1 MRLAIV
7 GAGWAGLAAAVRAAD
22 QGHDVTVFEASHM
35 LGGRARAVESPQ
47 LEHRIDNGQHIM
59 LGAYADT
66 FALMDRLGLDLAG
79 TLQRT
84 PLALESAD
92 GGFRLALPR
101 LPAPWHLGGA
111 LLAARGLGARD
122 KLALARIFR
131 ALQRNRWRV
140 EAGTTVARW
149 LRQHRQGARLQS
161 LFWGPLCVAALNTPV
176 EQACAQLFA
185 NVLRDSLGATP
196 EACDVVISRADLSS
210 LWPDHVE
217 QMQPAHPHGRIEIR
231 RGQPVRHLEVGK
243 PGVSAD
249 MDAPPAATP
258 ISGRDGASTISIQPG
273 VIVNGESFDA
283 VILATNVP
291 SARRLLAQLPV
302 APGQT
307 PACHTLMRRLSAF
320 RFIPIATVTLE
331 LEHPWN
337 MPASMLQL
345 HENRA
350 AGHYGQWVF
359 NNVAFMA
366 QPAAPMLHI
375 VISDAAQALEMGEA
389 ELVRRL
395 QAQLAEQGRRFGP
408 LPAVVKHELIA
419 EKRATFAA
427 VPGLERPQPRTP
439 WPGVLLA
446 GDWTDTGYPA
456 VLEGAVRSG
465 QAAVAALAC
474 ADRT

>member
-196 EACDVVISRADLSS
+196 EACDVVISRVDLSS

-231 RGQPVRHLEVGK
+231 RGQPVRHLGLRK

-249 MDAPPAATP
+249 MDDRPAATP
-258 ISGRDGASTISIQPG
+258 MSGHDGAPTVAIQPG
-273 VIVNGESFDA
+273 VIVNGEGFDA

-307 PACHTLMRRLSAF
+307 RHATRLC
-320 RFIPIATVTLE
+320 
-331 LEHPWN
+331 
-337 MPASMLQL
+337 
-345 HENRA
+345 
-350 AGHYGQWVF
+350 AGC
-359 NNVAFMA
+359 
-366 QPAAPMLHI
+366 QPF
-375 VISDAAQALEMGEA
+375 ALF
-389 ELVRRL
+389 L
-395 QAQLAEQGRRFGP
+395 
-408 LPAVVKHELIA
+408 LP
-419 EKRATFAA
+419 R
-427 VPGLERPQPRTP
+427 
-439 WPGVLLA
+439 
-446 GDWTDTGYPA
+446 
-456 VLEGAVRSG
+456 
-465 QAAVAALAC
+465 
-474 ADRT
+474 